1 MYLFVSTKRLLQ
13 NDTISDPPAIF
24 GIHVRTKIFFDDGKA
39 PSVSYYQQYVPEDHM
54 NKEFAQEWDATAN
67 GTSAASPAGSSAPRH
82 NVVAMKQ
89 IVTIRLDTDML
100 EWFKGAGP
108 GYQTRI
114 NQILRQH
121 MADQQAAQQA

>member
-1 MYLFVSTKRLLQ
+1 
-13 NDTISDPPAIF
+13 
-24 GIHVRTKIFFDDGKA
+24 
-39 PSVSYYQQYVPEDHM
+39 M
-54 NKEFAQEWDATAN
+54 NKEFSQEWDATPI
-67 GTSAASPAGSSAPRH
+67 GSPAGSPAPKH
-82 NVVAMKQ
+82 NVVALKQ

-121 MADQQAAQQA
+121 MAEQQAEQRTAQQA